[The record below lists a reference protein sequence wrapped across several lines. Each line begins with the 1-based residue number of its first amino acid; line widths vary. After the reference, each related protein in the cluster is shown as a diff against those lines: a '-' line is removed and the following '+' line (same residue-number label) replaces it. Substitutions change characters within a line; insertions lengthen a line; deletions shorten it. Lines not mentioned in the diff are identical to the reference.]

1 MYLSSVWVAGQ
12 PTEDMLVIKPN
23 GLVFRG
29 SHSDKSKL
37 TGYIYNPTHTPH
49 CSKPKP
55 HDLTG
60 EEYFSD
66 GSKYEGRFDH
76 LSTLH

>member
-1 MYLSSVWVAGQ
+1 MYLSSVWVEGQ
-12 PTEDMLVIKPN
+12 PTQDFLVIKPN

-29 SHSDKSKL
+29 SHSDKSRIS
-37 TGYIYNPTHTPH
+37 GCIYNPNTNPN
-49 CSKPKP
+49 CAKPKP

-60 EEYFSD
+60 EEYFLD

-76 LSTLH
+76 LSTLR